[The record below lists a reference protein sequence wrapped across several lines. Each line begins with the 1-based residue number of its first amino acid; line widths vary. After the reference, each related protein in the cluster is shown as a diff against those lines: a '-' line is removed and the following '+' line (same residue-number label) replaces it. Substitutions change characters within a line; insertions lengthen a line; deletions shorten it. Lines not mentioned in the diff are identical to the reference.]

1 LRTWAD
7 LTGAQRTWAARQYR
21 QDGHYQ
27 TIDRQLDIDPDARDC
42 VYRQVRTW
50 ADAQAAA
57 EEYHETHIAEAPEC
71 ARRWTDH
78 ITVAGDHLILADA
91 HIPFH
96 DADWMNR
103 CIDLAD
109 KWGIR
114 KVGMAGD
121 LFDQG
126 AFSFYGRQQ
135 GVEWRDEHDAAMQ
148 AVRALLSRFEQVTI
162 SQGNHEVR
170 VIRKIAHAL
179 DIADWN
185 DMLYGEIHSPK
196 LNVTP
201 YHWFIVES
209 GGQRYRV
216 THPRN
221 ASITPGFVA
230 AKVAEK
236 YNTHVIT
243 SHGHLN
249 GWRRDTSD
257 RLWCIDMGMCADL
270 ERLAYVVT
278 EDNTRPIMQQ
288 GAVLILDGIPAL
300 VTPDNITQYERMA
313 A

>member
-1 LRTWAD
+1 LRTWSD
-7 LTGAQRTWAARQYR
+7 LTDAEQVEAARAFAGGKAYCELETQY
-21 QDGHYQ
+21 QIEY
-27 TIDRQLDIDPDARDC
+27 DARETFE
-42 VYRQVRTW
+42 RRVREGAFWLKAGQT
-50 ADAQAAA
+50 
-57 EEYHETHIAEAPEC
+57 YHETHIAEAPEC

-78 ITVAGDHLILADA
+78 ITVTGDHLILADA

-135 GVEWRDEHDAAMQ
+135 GVEWHDEHDAAMQ

-179 DIADWN
+179 DVADWN

-209 GGQRYRV
+209 NGQRYRV

-230 AKVAEK
+230 ARVAAK
-236 YNTHVIT
+236 YNAHVIT

-300 VTPDNITQYERMA
+300 VTPDNIAQYERMA